1 MTVARYKDLCID
13 ANDNRRL
20 ADFWA
25 RALGLAAAADNPFV
39 LLGDRAE
46 KTVWINSVPEERTV
60 KNRVHL
66 DVATAAVA
74 DLEKLGATVLTP
86 ESDSQHW
93 TVMADPEG
101 GEFCAFVRDTV
112 PSYRPFE
119 IVVDAADPQAQA
131 RWWAGVIGGDV
142 GHDETK
148 PWWWLE
154 NVPGSPFV
162 YWVFNPVPEP
172 KTVKNRVHWDVTA
185 DELQHVLDAGAV
197 LQRERDDEIGWHICT
212 DPEGNEFCVF
222 LPAPAEGEGAA

>member
-13 ANDNRRL
+13 ANDNRLL
-20 ADFWA
+20 AEFWA
-25 RALGLAAAADNPFV
+25 HVLGLAAPADNPYV
-39 LLGDRAE
+39 LVGDRPE
-46 KTVWINSVPEERTV
+46 RTVWINRVPEEHTA

-66 DVATAAVA
+66 DVATAAVS
-74 DLEKLGATVLTP
+74 DLERLGATVQTP
-86 ESDSQHW
+86 ESDSQQW
-93 TVMADPEG
+93 TVMTDPEG
-101 GEFCAFVRDTV
+101 GEFCAFVRETV

-119 IVVDAADPQAQA
+119 IVVDSADPRAQA

-142 GHDETK
+142 GHDDAK

-154 NVPGSPFV
+154 SVPGSPFQ

-185 DELQHVLDAGAV
+185 DELQPVLDAGAG
-197 LQRERDDEIGWHICT
+197 LQREHDDEIDWDICT